1 MLNGRRIVLGIC
13 GSVACYKAA
22 DIASKLIQAG
32 ALVDAIL
39 TPAAAN
45 FITPLAI
52 RSLTRR
58 PVVADMFDPESE
70 LAEEHVELARRAD
83 AVLIAPTSATMIAR
97 LAHGLAD
104 EMVSLTVLATAA
116 PVLLAPAMDAQM
128 WANPATQTNVAL
140 LESRGVSFVG
150 PAEGRLA
157 SGRMGQGRLEST
169 ENILGAL
176 RQVLGRDGDLAR
188 RRVVVSAGGT
198 QEPIDPVRYVGNHS
212 SGKMGYAIAE
222 AARDRGAEVTL
233 ISTPTALAL
242 PYGVRLAPVRTAG
255 EMCEAVLRACSG
267 ADALIMAAAVA
278 DFRPADVADQKIKKG
293 STGLTLELERTED
306 ILEAVNRAQLDLIRV
321 GFAAESEDLIVHAQ
335 EKIERKGLDLIVA
348 NDITAADAGFGTDT
362 NRVVLL
368 DPEGGA
374 DALPLLSKYD
384 VAQRLLDRVVDL
396 LRRGRASGSRIA
408 TP

>member
-1 MLNGRRIVLGIC
+1 MLDGERIVLGVC
-13 GSVACYKAA
+13 GSVACYKAG
-22 DIASKLIQAG
+22 DLASKLTQAG

-39 TPAAAN
+39 TPAAAR

-58 PVVADMFDPESE
+58 PVVVDMFDPASE

-83 AVLIAPTSATMIAR
+83 AVLIAPASANMLAR

-104 EMVSLTVLATAA
+104 EMLSLTVLATAA

-128 WANPATQTNVAL
+128 WANPATQANVARL
-140 LESRGVSFVG
+140 RERGLAFVG

-176 RQVLGRDGDLAR
+176 RQLLGRTGDLSG

-212 SGKMGYAIAE
+212 SGKMGYALAE

-233 ISTPTALAL
+233 IATPTALAQ
-242 PYGVRLAPVRTAG
+242 PYGVRLLLVRTAS
-255 EMCEAVLRACSG
+255 EMAAAVLRECRG
-267 ADALIMAAAVA
+267 ADALVMAAAVA
-278 DFRPADVADQKIKKG
+278 DFRPAEVANQKIKKG
-293 STGLTLELERTED
+293 ATGLTLELERTED
-306 ILEAVNRAQLDLIRV
+306 ILEAVDRAGLELVRV
-321 GFAAESEDLIVHAQ
+321 GFAAESEELLAHAE
-335 EKIERKGLDLIVA
+335 EKLARKGLDLIVA
-348 NDITAADAGFGTDT
+348 NDITATDAGFGTDT

-368 DPEGGA
+368 DPQGGA
-374 DALPLLSKYD
+374 EALPLLSKYD
-384 VAQRLLDRVVDL
+384 VAQRIWERVVAL
-396 LRRGRASGSRIA
+396 LAHGRRSRLRTA
-408 TP
+408 AP